1 MIKSGAGE
9 FLNMHVPLS
18 LPFMSLPFKIL
29 GVTATPYNKTLGV
42 NGLSHF
48 KLVRKMKYVQLQN
61 NNFSNYK

>member
-1 MIKSGAGE
+1 
-9 FLNMHVPLS
+9 
-18 LPFMSLPFKIL
+18 MSLPFKIL